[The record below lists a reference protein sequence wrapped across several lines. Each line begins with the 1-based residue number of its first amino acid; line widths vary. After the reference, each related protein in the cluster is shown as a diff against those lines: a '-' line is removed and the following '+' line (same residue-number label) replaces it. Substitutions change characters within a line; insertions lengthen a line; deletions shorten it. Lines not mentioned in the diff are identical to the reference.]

1 MRKLVWTRSAQNEFW
16 GCSECAWA
24 FNPLGP
30 PRGSSLDEMKL
41 NYERQREKEF
51 SSHVCAQHSA
61 ATPQELRA
69 KPAKAEPKSPR
80 RPDDRA

>member
-16 GCSECAWA
+16 GCSECPWA

-51 SSHVCAQHSA
+51 ASHVCAQHPIAGS
-61 ATPQELRA
+61 QEPRA
-69 KPAKAEPKSPR
+69 KPAKGEPKLARKPEDQ
-80 RPDDRA
+80 P